1 MRAVLMGVAVVT
13 LALLCTDAAMAQP
26 PGSVPTVVS
35 KGTAPGNGDANEDG
49 VINIFDFVK
58 AMAFVGGATGNLRSF
73 QQADANLNGRVDN
86 GDARLIMARF
96 GSTNP
101 TPLSQ
106 FNPGDANG
114 DGNISAVDALVVTQY
129 LENMSLAIPLML
141 YNADANQDYF
151 VDGRDVNCIMS
162 TVMRM
167 VVGGQRCY

>member
-26 PGSVPTVVS
+26 PGSLPTVVS
-35 KGTAPGNGDANEDG
+35 KGTTPGNGDVNEDG
-49 VINIFDFVK
+49 VVNIFDFIK
-58 AMAFVGGATGNLRSF
+58 AQALTGGLTASVRAY
-73 QQADANLNGRVDN
+73 QQADANLNGRIDN
-86 GDARLIMARF
+86 EDARLILARF
-96 GSTNP
+96 GSINP
-101 TPLSQ
+101 TPLYQ
-106 FNPGDANG
+106 FKPGDANG

-129 LENMSLAIPLML
+129 LENMSLTIRLML

-167 VVGGQRCY
+167 VIGGQRCY